1 MEPQIRQL
9 LERTTPD
16 SNGSA
21 TSSAEPA
28 RAQSVAE
35 RRTVANAPAAPTAS
49 ERRLKWV
56 IECAPV
62 GLVITDSAGDVLAA
76 NKAALA
82 LFGPERLD
90 DVLKK
95 PLDRLVAQEDRNR
108 LVAFISEVCQG
119 RPGTLEYEVLQAD
132 GKRRSMET
140 RAVPLQREAN
150 APTVFLSAT
159 WDVTDWK
166 RSASTAQQWHTK
178 HDLVEAE
185 RDALKELVQE
195 AQAAQRKLSQEREAE
210 QQMHDATLHDAGS
223 KSKAALADAEQR
235 HQHEA
240 GEWAAERAALLE
252 QLKDSC
258 DQHQQHAGEWA
269 VERDALLKKVHEAE
283 QHHEHHLGQLSSER
297 DALLAKLKEAS
308 DQHEHHVRQWVTER
322 EELRA
327 KFQGTHD
334 QQQQLADQW
343 SSERD
348 RLLSKLREATDQHQH
363 HASEW
368 SADRAALLAK
378 LSEAGDQLQHQAGQ
392 WSSERD
398 VLLSKLQ
405 DAEDRL
411 TGLAGQLLSEQSAR
425 QATLE
430 RVEREHEARLQA
442 SAAENQRLESAL
454 GDLRV
459 RCDEIQAAARTECD
473 SLATTI
479 GELEFRYAQLG
490 EERRAERQQLE
501 SALRNEKLRVVPI
514 MNEHE
519 RWQVELSETA
529 GALKDAGRRIEALL
543 NTSAHQLHFRMED
556 DSPDAVVQRA
566 QPVGA
571 SAAKAS
577 ADDDEDNSW
586 RF

>member
-1 MEPQIRQL
+1 VQDARSHHGSNEAIGMEPQIRQL

-16 SNGSA
+16 TNGSA

-28 RAQSVAE
+28 RPQNVAE
-35 RRTVANAPAAPTAS
+35 RRTVANAAAAPSAS

-95 PLDRLVAQEDRNR
+95 PLDRLVAQEDRHR
-108 LVAFISEVCQG
+108 LVAFIGEVCQG

-166 RSASTAQQWHTK
+166 RSAGTAQQLQTK
-178 HDLVEAE
+178 HDLVVAE

-195 AQAAQRKLSQEREAE
+195 AQAAQRKLSQEREAA
-210 QQMHDATLHDAGS
+210 QQMLDATLRDVGS
-223 KSKAALADAEQR
+223 KSKAALAEAEQR

-240 GEWAAERAALLE
+240 GEWAAERDALLG
-252 QLKDSC
+252 QLKDAC
-258 DQHQQHAGEWA
+258 DQHQHHAGEWA
-269 VERDALLKKVHEAE
+269 I
-283 QHHEHHLGQLSSER
+283 ER
-297 DALLAKLKEAS
+297 DALLAKLTEAS
-308 DQHEHHVRQWVTER
+308 DQHEHHTRQWATER
-322 EELRA
+322 EALRA
-327 KFQGTHD
+327 KFQGTHE
-334 QQQQLADQW
+334 QQQQLAEQW

-363 HASEW
+363 QAREW

-378 LSEAGDQLQHQAGQ
+378 LNEAGDQLQHQAGQ
-392 WSSERD
+392 WSSERET
-398 VLLSKLQ
+398 LLTKLQ

-411 TGLAGQLLSEQSAR
+411 TGLADQLLAEQGVR

-430 RVEREHEARLQA
+430 RVEREHEARLKE

-459 RCDEIQAAARTECD
+459 RCDEIQAAARTECE

-479 GELEFRYAQLG
+479 EDLECRYAQLG
-490 EERRAERQQLE
+490 EERRAERHELE
-501 SALRNEKLRVVPI
+501 SALRSEKLRVVPI
-514 MNEHE
+514 LNEHE

-529 GALKDAGRRIEALL
+529 GALKDAGRRIEVLL
-543 NTSAHQLHFRMED
+543 NTSAHQLHFGMED
-556 DSPDAVVQRA
+556 DSPDVAQRA
-566 QPVGA
+566 HPVGA
-571 SAAKAS
+571 PTAKTS